1 MRSTASLAAVVMKIW
16 NEAWKKMMKNEELIL
31 DLMLR
36 YVDDCRAFLP
46 SSNEGRYWN
55 DDGGFEFSWKKRK
68 EDLESSMTDE
78 QRTITELTNLCV
90 S

>member
-36 YVDDCRAFLP
+36 YVDDCRVFLP
-46 SSNEGRYWN
+46 SLNEGWYWK
-55 DDGGFEFSWKKRK
+55 DDGGFAFSWKKRK